1 MRIFFLKASIVA
13 GIAMVAGCS
22 SEAPPAP
29 EPEGQLIPCAIGPGT
44 DFEPVCT
51 GEQITSEE
59 GADVFIIHHPDG
71 SFRRFEMLPDG
82 KGVALADGADELT
95 QEVEGDDL
103 VITLERSRYRLPT
116 RPIEASTAE

>member
-1 MRIFFLKASIVA
+1 MRNLSLKAGFIA
-13 GIAMVAGCS
+13 GITMVAACS

-29 EPEGQLIPCAIGPGT
+29 EPEGQLIQCAIGPGT

-59 GADVFIIHHPDG
+59 GDAFIIHHPDG

-82 KGVALADGADELT
+82 KGVALADGANELSQEIDGDEL
-95 QEVEGDDL
+95 L
-103 VITLERSRYRLPT
+103 ITLEGERYRLPT
-116 RPIEASTAE
+116 RPL